1 MATNLVE
8 VEDEI
13 QLTDLSCSHH
23 KKFSYDATKPSTCL
37 HEKTTIHSILKSLCP
52 LEDQTEPEENGT
64 HELQLHDAHFIYFLD
79 ID

>member
-1 MATNLVE
+1 MMQQSQALASMKNL
-8 VEDEI
+8 
-13 QLTDLSCSHH
+13 
-23 KKFSYDATKPSTCL
+23 P
-37 HEKTTIHSILKSLCP
+37 IHNILKSLCP